1 MLPPASSPKDSP
13 VPTHLQQN
21 GRAPLPGP
29 NSFGSSRDNSHG
41 FSRPGS
47 SMSLSHIMGADA
59 GIGPRQPLWSPAGPP
74 RPPITSNGGYTMPP
88 SPQNDRRAP
97 YEPRQRTPE
106 RRPDAHYGQA
116 YSMPRPASPH
126 AQPLY
131 RSAEHGLARLLQP
144 SQQQPPPPQAI
155 PPRPFSQPAGYDAG
169 SRMHGQR
176 PIFDHPNMP
185 PAQVHQDGASLEKAM
200 RERAMSDLDGRRS
213 IAALN
218 RSVFDQ
224 PMSGYAP
231 AEQQAYPR
239 HSGLNSEPPRPFE
252 HRIFGT
258 ERPGLSPPTD
268 QGAPALQPPGY
279 AAELGPGPGPAIV
292 HGPPQFAEQNLVGR
306 IDAFGPPPSHE
317 EHAPRNQDVMHGPR
331 NIGNELAPQRPEEA
345 RRTVED
351 INNNHRS
358 LLGIN
363 NEFSRR
369 IDRASPL
376 PQAVQGAQS
385 QPPDIGRDP
394 NIKSEF
400 GRMFSGLG
408 SGVGST
414 PVPAHTPLKR
424 PLTPPTRP
432 HVYEEMDNR
441 QSTGNKAQDIDLRK
455 PLSNGTRTARAPK
468 RPLEDAN
475 KVDGDTPD
483 NRVTSATSTRGK
495 RNKYTIPAGH
505 HHHPLPATHQ

>member
-1 MLPPASSPKDSP
+1 
-13 VPTHLQQN
+13 
-21 GRAPLPGP
+21 
-29 NSFGSSRDNSHG
+29 
-41 FSRPGS
+41 
-47 SMSLSHIMGADA
+47 MSLSHIMGADA
-59 GIGPRQPLWSPAGPP
+59 GIGPRQPLWTPAGPP
-74 RPPITSNGGYTMPP
+74 RPPTTSNGGYTMPP

-97 YEPRQRTPE
+97 YEARQRTPE
-106 RRPDAHYGQA
+106 RRSDAHYGQS
-116 YSMPRPASPH
+116 YPIQRPASPH
-126 AQPLY
+126 AQPTY
-131 RSAEHGLARLLQP
+131 RPAEHSLARLLQP
-144 SQQQPPPPQAI
+144 SQQQPPPAQAL
-155 PPRPFSQPAGYDAG
+155 PPRPFSQPAGYDPG
-169 SRMHGQR
+169 SRMQGR
-176 PIFDHPNMP
+176 PIFEHPNMP
-185 PAQVHQDGASLEKAM
+185 QPQGQQDGASLEKAM

-218 RSVFDQ
+218 RSAYEQ
-224 PMSGYAP
+224 QMSGYAP
-231 AEQQAYPR
+231 ADQQAYPR
-239 HSGLNSEPPRPFE
+239 HPGLNSEPPRPFD
-252 HRIFGT
+252 HRLFGT
-258 ERPGLSPPTD
+258 ERSILSPPVD
-268 QGAPALQPPGY
+268 HGAPTAQPLGY

-292 HGPPQFAEQNLVGR
+292 HGPPQFAEQNLVR
-306 IDAFGPPPSHE
+306 RDDAFGQPPQPPHE
-317 EHAPRNQDVMHGPR
+317 DHTTRHQEAMLGSRNFS
-331 NIGNELAPQRPEEA
+331 NELTPQRPEEA

-394 NIKSEF
+394 SIKSEF

-424 PLTPPTRP
+424 PLTPPSRP
-432 HVYEEMDNR
+432 AAYEEMDNH
-441 QSTGNKAQDIDLRK
+441 QSNSKRPQDTTDSRK
-455 PLSNGTRTARAPK
+455 PLSNGTRAARAPK
-468 RPLEDAN
+468 RPLEEAN
-475 KVDGDTPD
+475 KIDGETAD
-483 NRVTSATSTRGK
+483 NRVSSATSTRGK